1 MMSPDIKVFT
11 LFSSSKGNC
20 TYIKYGSDE
29 ILIDAGASATAIEAS
44 LSSLGSSLSNIK
56 GILVTHEHSD
66 HVKGLEVISKRFHVP
81 VYMSEKSEALVSINA
96 PTAADNAVLID
107 SGDELVLG
115 DIGVKVFDTPHDSV
129 KSLCFRIELGNKT
142 LGFATDLGHVS
153 DSVQDAVFGAD
164 GVIIESNHDE
174 AMLRN
179 GPYPYHLKERILG
192 KNGHLS
198 NSSCAALLP
207 ALVRCGAKG
216 IVLAHLSENNNT
228 PFLAYRQSAEM
239 LRSYGVKLSGEEFA
253 ADACLR
259 VAEVKSP
266 TELFI

>member
-1 MMSPDIKVFT
+1 MSPEIKVFT

-29 ILIDAGASATAIEAS
+29 LLIDAGASAKAIEAS
-44 LSSLGSSLSNIK
+44 LSSLGSSLSKIR
-56 GILVTHEHSD
+56 GILITHEHSD
-66 HVKGLEVISKRFHVP
+66 HVKGLETISKHHHIP
-81 VYMSEKSEALVSINA
+81 VYISDKSEALVSLNS
-96 PTAADNAVLID
+96 PTVSDNAVLID
-107 SGDELVLG
+107 AGDELVLG
-115 DIGVKVFDTPHDSV
+115 DIGVKVFKTPHDSV
-129 KSLCFRIELGNKT
+129 NSLCFRVEMGNKT

-153 DSVQDAVFGAD
+153 DGVQDAVFGAD

-207 ALVRCGAKG
+207 ALVRCGARG
-216 IVLAHLSENNNT
+216 ILLAHLSENNNT
-228 PFLAYRQSAEM
+228 PFLAYKQSAEM

-253 ADACLR
+253 ADACLG